1 MNADAETERAESWKP
16 TACILCECNC
26 GILVR
31 LGGADGRRFE
41 QIRGDRAHPAS
52 RGYTCQKA
60 LRLDHYQNG
69 RGERVLHPLRRRPD
83 GGFEAIDWE
92 TAIAEVAAR
101 LGAVRDRFGG
111 ETILYYGGGG
121 QGNHLGGSYSN
132 ATLRAFGARF
142 RSSAI
147 AQEKTGEI
155 WVNGLMF
162 GTPVRGNFEHC
173 EVALFVGKNP
183 WQSHSIPHA
192 RLTLRNIAKDPA
204 RSIIVIDPRR
214 TETAELAEFHLPVR
228 PGRDAWLVAALAAV
242 LVEEGLTS
250 AAWLAEHGTGVPD
263 VVAALSAVPIA
274 EYCRISGVDEALV
287 RAAARRIAR
296 ASSVA
301 VFEDLGVQMN
311 RHSTLVS
318 YLEKLVWT
326 LTGNLGRPGAQ
337 YAPATL
343 VPIVRA
349 SKQELDPKTAPVSP
363 VVGARILSGLIPCNV
378 IPDEIL
384 TDHPRRY
391 QALIVESG
399 NPVHS
404 LADSQRMREA
414 LATLDVV
421 VAIDVF
427 MTETARLADY
437 VLPAPT
443 QFEKYEATFFNFEFP
458 RNVFHLRHPLLAPPD
473 GPLPEPE
480 IHARL
485 VEAAGVFTDRDLE
498 PLRAATRRGRRE
510 FAAAFN
516 AATTANP
523 RLAAV
528 APVLLYR
535 TLGPTLPHDAAA
547 AASLWAAA
555 HRCASL
561 NPAGVRRAGFGEG
574 FDAGER
580 LFDAILESPSGVVFA
595 EDDYDETWRRIQTDD
610 GRVHLNIPE
619 LLDELASLRH
629 ELPPGEDPA
638 WPFTLSAGERRSFT
652 ANTIMRDPRWR
663 KADADGALR
672 VSPGDA
678 ARVGVADGARAR
690 LTTKRASV
698 IVTVAVDDAM
708 AAGHLA
714 LPNGLGVD
722 HPEGERRVRTGVPP
736 NELTA
741 SEDRDPWVGTPWH
754 KSVAARLEAVAV
766 SLADGEPS

>member
-1 MNADAETERAESWKP
+1 MSTRVGTDSSAEWKQ

-31 LGGADGRRFE
+31 LGGYNGRRFE
-41 QIRGDRAHPAS
+41 QIRGDKAHPAS
-52 RGYTCQKA
+52 KGYTCQKA

-69 RGERVLHPLRRRPD
+69 RGERVLNPLRKRAD
-83 GGFEAIDWE
+83 GAFEEIDWD
-92 TAIAEVAAR
+92 TAIAEVAGR
-101 LGAVRDRFGG
+101 LAAVRDTYGG

-121 QGNHLGGSYSN
+121 QGNHLGGFYST
-132 ATLRAFGARF
+132 ATLRAFGAKF

-147 AQEKTGEI
+147 AQEKTGEA

-162 GTPVRGNFEHC
+162 GTPVRGDFEHC
-173 EVALFVGKNP
+173 EVAVFVGKNP

-204 RSIIVIDPRR
+204 RSMIVIDPRR
-214 TETAELAEFHLPVR
+214 TETAELADFHLRVR
-228 PGRDAWLVAALAAV
+228 PGRDAWLLAALAAV
-242 LVEEGLTS
+242 LVEEQLTNV
-250 AAWLAEHGTGVPD
+250 AWLAQHASGLSNVI
-263 VVAALSAVPIA
+263 AALSAVPIA
-274 EYCRISGVDEALV
+274 EYCRISGVDEGLV

-318 YLEKLVWT
+318 YLEKLVWV
-326 LTGNLGRPGAQ
+326 LTGNLGQPGAQ

-349 SKQELDPKTAPVSP
+349 SKSELDPRTAPVSP
-363 VVGARILSGLIPCNV
+363 VAGARILTGLIPCNV
-378 IPDEIL
+378 IPEEIL

-391 QALIVESG
+391 RALIVESA
-399 NPVHS
+399 NPAHS
-404 LADSQRMREA
+404 LADSQRMRQA
-414 LATLDVV
+414 LAALDLV

-437 VLPAPT
+437 VLPAVT

-458 RNVFHLRHPLLAPPD
+458 RNVFHLRRPLLAPPD

-485 VEAAGVFTDRDLE
+485 VEAAGVFSDHELE
-498 PLRAATRRGRRE
+498 PLRAAARHGRRE
-510 FAAAFN
+510 FAAAF
-516 AATTANP
+516 AEATKANP
-523 RLAAV
+523 RLGAV
-528 APVLLYR
+528 TPVVLYR
-535 TLGPTLPHDAAA
+535 TLGPTLPHGAAA
-547 AASLWAAA
+547 AAALWTAV
-555 HRCASL
+555 HRCAAL
-561 NPAGVRRAGFGEG
+561 NPASVRRAGFGDG
-574 FDAGER
+574 FAAGEG
-580 LFDAILESPSGVVFA
+580 LFDAILDSPSGVVFA
-595 EDDYDETWRRIQTDD
+595 ADDYDETWRRIQTED
-610 GRVHLNIPE
+610 GRVNLSIPE
-619 LLDELASLRH
+619 LLAELAALRG
-629 ELPPGEDPA
+629 ERPPGDDPA
-638 WPFTLSAGERRSFT
+638 WPFLLSAGERRSFT
-652 ANTIMRDPRWR
+652 ANTIMRDPDWR
-663 KADADGALR
+663 KADSEGALR

-678 ARVGVADGARAR
+678 ARLGLADGARAR
-690 LTTKRASV
+690 LSTKRASAL
-698 IVTVAVDDAM
+698 VTVELDEAM

-722 HPEGERRVRTGVPP
+722 HPEGDHRVLTGVAP

-754 KSVAARLEAVAV
+754 KSVAARLEVVPANA
-766 SLADGEPS
+766 

>member
-1 MNADAETERAESWKP
+1 MTTDAGTDSAVEWKP

-31 LGGADGRRFE
+31 LGGDDGRHFE
-41 QIRGDRAHPAS
+41 QIRGDKAHPAS
-52 RGYTCQKA
+52 KGYTCQKA

-69 RGERVLHPLRRRPD
+69 RGERIFHPLRKRAD
-83 GGFEAIDWE
+83 GSFEEIDWH

-101 LGAVRDRFGG
+101 LAAVRDAFGG

-121 QGNHLGGSYSN
+121 QGNHLGGSYST
-132 ATLRAFGARF
+132 ATLRAFGAKF

-162 GTPVRGNFEHC
+162 GTPVRGDFERC

-192 RLTLRNIAKDPA
+192 RLTLRNIARDPA

-214 TETAELAEFHLPVR
+214 TETAELAEFHLQVR
-228 PGRDAWLVAALAAV
+228 PGRDAWLLAALGAV
-242 LVEEGLTS
+242 LVEEELTNV
-250 AAWLAEHGTGVPD
+250 AWLAQHASGVSD
-263 VVAALSAVPIA
+263 VIAALSAVPIH

-318 YLEKLVWT
+318 YLEKLVWL
-326 LTGNLGRPGAQ
+326 LTGNLGQPGAQ

-343 VPIVRA
+343 IPIVRA
-349 SKQELDPKTAPVSP
+349 SKSELDPRTAPVSP
-363 VVGARILSGLIPCNV
+363 VV
-378 IPDEIL
+378 

-391 QALIVESG
+391 RALIVESG
-399 NPVHS
+399 NPAHS

-414 LATLDVV
+414 LAALEVV

-458 RNVFHLRHPLLAPPD
+458 HNVFHLRRPLLAPPE

-485 VEAAGVFTDRDLE
+485 VEAAGVFSDQDLE
-498 PLRAATRRGRRE
+498 PLRAAARRGRRE
-510 FAAAFN
+510 FAAAF
-516 AATTANP
+516 AEATAANP
-523 RLAAV
+523 RLGAV
-528 APVLLYR
+528 APVVLYR
-535 TLGPTLPHDAAA
+535 TLGPALPHGAAA

-555 HRCASL
+555 HRCATL

-574 FDAGER
+574 FEAGER
-580 LFDAILESPSGVVFA
+580 LFDAIVASPSGVVFA
-595 EDDYDETWRRIQTDD
+595 ADDYDETWRRIQTDD
-610 GRVHLNIPE
+610 GRVHLGIPE
-619 LLDELASLRH
+619 LLGELAALRQ
-629 ELPPGEDPA
+629 ELPPGDDPE
-638 WPFTLSAGERRSFT
+638 WPFLLSAGERRSFT

-663 KADADGALR
+663 KSDSDGALR

-678 ARVGVADGARAR
+678 ARLGVADGGHAR
-690 LTTKRASV
+690 LSTKRASV

-722 HPEGERRVRTGVPP
+722 HPEGEQRVRTGVGP

-754 KSVAARLEAVAV
+754 KSVAARLETVPAV
-766 SLADGEPS
+766 S

>member
-1 MNADAETERAESWKP
+1 MNTAVGTESPAEWKP

-26 GILVR
+26 GVLVR
-31 LGGADGRRFE
+31 LGGEDGRRLE
-41 QIRGDRAHPAS
+41 QIRGDKAHPAS
-52 RGYTCQKA
+52 KGYTCQKA

-69 RGERVLHPLRRRPD
+69 RGERVLHPLRKRAD
-83 GGFEAIDWE
+83 GSFEEIDWD

-101 LGAVRDRFGG
+101 LAAVRDAYGG

-121 QGNHLGGSYSN
+121 QGNHLGGFYST
-132 ATLRAFGARF
+132 ATLRAFGAKY

-162 GTPVRGNFEHC
+162 GTPVRGDFEHC
-173 EVALFVGKNP
+173 EVAVFVGKNP

-214 TETAELAEFHLPVR
+214 TETAELAEFHLQVR
-228 PGRDAWLVAALAAV
+228 PGRDAWLLAALGAV
-242 LVEEGLTS
+242 LVEEKLTN
-250 AAWLAEHGTGVPD
+250 AAWLDQHASGVSD
-263 VVAALSAVPIA
+263 AIAALSAVPIA
-274 EYCRISGVDEALV
+274 DYCRISGVEEALV

-318 YLEKLVWT
+318 YLEKLVWV
-326 LTGNLGRPGAQ
+326 LTGNLGQPGAQ

-349 SKQELDPKTAPVSP
+349 SKSELDPRTAPVSP
-363 VVGARILSGLIPCNV
+363 VVGARILSGLVPCNI
-378 IPDEIL
+378 IPEEIL
-384 TDHPRRY
+384 TEHPRRY
-391 QALIVESG
+391 RALIVESG
-399 NPVHS
+399 NPAHS
-404 LADSQRMREA
+404 IADSQRMREA
-414 LATLDVV
+414 LDTLEVV

-437 VLPAPT
+437 VLPAVT

-485 VEAAGVFTDRDLE
+485 VEAAGVFSDQELE
-498 PLRAATRRGRRE
+498 PLRAAARRGRRE
-510 FAAAFN
+510 FATAF
-516 AATTANP
+516 AEATKANP
-523 RLAAV
+523 RLGAV
-528 APVLLYR
+528 TPIVLYR
-535 TLGPTLPHDAAA
+535 ALGPTLPHGAASAAA
-547 AASLWAAA
+547 LWTAA
-555 HRCASL
+555 HRCAAV
-561 NPAGVRRAGFGEG
+561 NPASVRRAGFGEG
-574 FDAGER
+574 FGAGER
-580 LFDAILESPSGVVFA
+580 LFDAILASPSGVVFA
-595 EDDYDETWRRIQTDD
+595 DDEYDETWRRIQTDD
-610 GRVHLNIPE
+610 GRVNLNIPE
-619 LLDELASLRH
+619 LLGELAALRQ
-629 ELPPGEDPA
+629 ERPPGDDPA
-638 WPFTLSAGERRSFT
+638 WPFLLSAGERRSFT
-652 ANTIMRDPRWR
+652 ANTIMRDPEWR
-663 KADADGALR
+663 KSDQGGALR

-678 ARVGVADGARAR
+678 ARLGIADGGRAR
-690 LTTKRASV
+690 LSTKRASV
-698 IVTVAVDDAM
+698 IVTVSVDDAM

-722 HPEGERRVRTGVPP
+722 HPEGDHRVRTGVAP

-754 KSVAARLEAVAV
+754 KSVAARLEAVPPV
-766 SLADGEPS
+766 TSPRP